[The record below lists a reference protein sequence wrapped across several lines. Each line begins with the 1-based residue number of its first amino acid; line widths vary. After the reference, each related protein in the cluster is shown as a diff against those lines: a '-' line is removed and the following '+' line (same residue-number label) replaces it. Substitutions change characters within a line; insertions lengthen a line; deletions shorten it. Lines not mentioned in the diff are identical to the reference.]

1 MIASSVYIID
11 SNVFIE
17 SYRRFYSFRIAPPF
31 WAFLAD
37 EITAGRMAVLDVVKR
52 EIAKGTDDLSS
63 WTKELDFTAIDRRS
77 PDIVGRYR
85 EVMAYIQNNPRYEN
99 DALRHSGWVEANH
112 ADPWIIATAKA
123 RGYVVVTM
131 EQPILQNLGANT
143 SKKIRIPDICN
154 GLGVAWI
161 DLFEM
166 LDMYDFS
173 FTGGSSPN

>member
-1 MIASSVYIID
+1 MIALPDYIVD

-17 SYRRFYSFRIAPPF
+17 SHRRFYSFRIAPPF
-31 WAFLAD
+31 WTFLAN
-37 EITAGRMAVLDVVKR
+37 EITVGRMAVLDVVKN
-52 EIAKGTDDLSS
+52 EITKGTDRLSS
-63 WTKELDFTAIDRRS
+63 WIKELDFTAINHRD

-85 EVMAYIQNNPRYEN
+85 EVMDYIQNNPHYDN
-99 DALRHSGWVEANH
+99 DALRHSGWAEANH
-112 ADPWIIATAKA
+112 ADPWIIASAKA
-123 RGYVVVTM
+123 RGYSVVTM
-131 EQPILQNLGANT
+131 EQPILHNLGANT
-143 SKKIRIPDICN
+143 TKKIFIPDICN